1 MTVFVALDDFDDEQP
16 TAKDVRD
23 FKHFLASKR
32 ALNINYGLSPLQQK
46 DAIIFNGELQSVLVR
61 KPAEGQKCV
70 IDWLNI
76 VIKASHFYPDERV
89 TRHDVFADETGNS
102 STNFTNEEK
111 QYYAVKYVANNLQ
124 RLIGFGLDSE
134 NPTGRNFY
142 NRSWNLEHGTGF
154 IAIGGQNNTIMISIN
169 GTGCTY
175 ANVWWE
181 HLLFGWLEH
190 YGDDV
195 RITRIDLAYDAL
207 DNHFL
212 SVDLFNEIHSKG
224 GFTNGGRPPD
234 IEYRGN
240 WKKPNGRG
248 RTLYI
253 GSRQSSKFCRIYE
266 KGKQLG
272 DEKSNW
278 LRIEVEYK
286 SRDVYIPLD
295 VLLEPTQYF
304 LASYPCFNLI
314 DKDCDDSNRFDAR
327 DKDEFITFDNA
338 LNILKRQYGRYL
350 HFFRMCYQ
358 DDKELLDI
366 LTDIPNLAVPNRLDI
381 LTIPRQFHPQISDK
395 FGITFT
401 DDED

>member
-1 MTVFVALDDFDDEQP
+1 MFVALDNFDDEQP
-16 TAKDVRD
+16 NAKDIRE
-23 FKHFLASKR
+23 FKNFLASKR
-32 ALNINYGLSPLQQK
+32 ALNINYGLSPLQHK
-46 DAIIFNGELQSVLVR
+46 DAVIFNGELQSVLVR
-61 KPAEGQKCV
+61 KPASGQKCV

-76 VIKASHFYPDERV
+76 VIKATHFYPAKDV
-89 TRHDVFADETGNS
+89 TRHDVFADEVGNS
-102 STNFTNEEK
+102 STDFTEQEK
-111 QYYAVKYVANNLQ
+111 QFYAVKHVAGNLQ
-124 RLIGFGLDSE
+124 RIIGFDVDDE
-134 NPTGRNFY
+134 NATGRNFY
-142 NRSWNLEHGTGF
+142 NRSFNLEHGTGF
-154 IAIGGQNNTIMISIN
+154 IAIGGQNDTIMISIN

-175 ANVWWE
+175 ANLWWE
-181 HLLFGWLEH
+181 QLLFSWLEQ
-190 YGDDV
+190 YGNDV

-207 DNHFL
+207 ENHFL

-224 GFTNGGRPPD
+224 GFTNGGRPPE

-272 DEKSNW
+272 DDDSDW

-314 DKDCDDSNRFDAR
+314 DKDCDNSNRFDAR

-381 LTIPRQFHPQISDK
+381 LTIPRQFRPQITQQ
-395 FGITFT
+395 FGTTFT
-401 DDED
+401 DDKD